1 MQIRPGLFS
10 NEQMIAI
17 KRAHTALVRELRL
30 ANEEQKSA
38 LGQLLYGSF
47 QDFDDKTLLRSRALA
62 RWRGASEL
70 G

>member
-1 MQIRPGLFS
+1 MQIRPGIFS
-10 NEQMIAI
+10 DEQMIAI